1 MWGKLAF
8 FCLGF
13 ALGTRTGREGLR
25 DAIALV
31 RWTLSQDE
39 VRAAVVVAQNL
50 AATALE
56 RGQEL
61 ALRRVA

>member
-25 DAIALV
+25 EAVSLV
-31 RWTLSQDE
+31 RWTLSQEE
-39 VRAAVVVAQNL
+39 VRAALGVAQGV
-50 AATALE
+50 AAAALE
-56 RGQEL
+56 RGQEP
-61 ALRRVA
+61 AVRRVA